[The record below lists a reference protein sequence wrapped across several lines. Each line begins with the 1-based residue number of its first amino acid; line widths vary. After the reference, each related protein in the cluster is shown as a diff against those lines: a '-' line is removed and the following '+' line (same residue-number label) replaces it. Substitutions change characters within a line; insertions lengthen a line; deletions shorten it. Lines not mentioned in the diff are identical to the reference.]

1 MGYQAS
7 IKGMPAC
14 IHRMLIIQSI
24 EIQSETHRVI
34 ISIAAGAEGEICGK
48 FHKNVL
54 ACLLFPFEINVNKSK
69 RLGDARQ
76 SWRCDGPNVG
86 GWRTDLAC

>member
-7 IKGMPAC
+7 TKGMPAS

-54 ACLLFPFEINVNKSK
+54 ECLLFPFVINVRKSK
-69 RLGDARQ
+69 K
-76 SWRCDGPNVG
+76 
-86 GWRTDLAC
+86 DLAMRDKAGGVTDRTSEDGGRT